1 MPHSSKSWIF
11 SLAGIILLL
20 APRAVLAQAPSTSV
34 TPGGTTS
41 TTTTMGGGGG
51 GGGAPGGGSGSSGN
65 LGGTAISGTSFNNLG
80 PSPTTS
86 MAPSL
91 AIGGNATTS
100 ITGRTTT
107 GTGTSTPV
115 PTSSNPWTPY
125 YLNLYQPGLGSS
137 LTGTP
142 GRTTTGTGG
151 QFGQAL
157 YALQTAT
164 TTTTP
169 TGTNTATTQTQTAG
183 FTTIGLNKAPSY
195 VTGLSDD
202 FVVSRPTAGQ
212 LQKQLLATLSRS
224 SALKGQ
230 GTIELSV
237 KGSEVTLKG
246 LVAREQLRKLAEG
259 LVRMTPGVSDV
270 HNDLQVT
277 AAKR

>member
-1 MPHSSKSWIF
+1 MFNSNSW
-11 SLAGIILLL
+11 LLTVAGFILLL
-20 APRAVLAQAPSTSV
+20 APQAVPAQAPSTSV

-41 TTTTMGGGGG
+41 TPTMGGGGG
-51 GGGAPGGGSGSSGN
+51 GGGGGTGGGSSSSGN
-65 LGGTAISGTSFNNLG
+65 IGGTAISGTSFNNLG
-80 PSPTTS
+80 PSATSS

-91 AIGGNATTS
+91 AIGGSNTAS

-107 GTGTSTPV
+107 GTGTTTPV
-115 PTSSNPWTPY
+115 PTSYNPWMPY

-142 GRTTTGTGG
+142 GRSTTSTGG
-151 QFGQAL
+151 AFGQAL
-157 YALQTAT
+157 YTVQTAT
-164 TTTTP
+164 TTTSP
-169 TGTNTATTQTQTAG
+169 TGTNTANTQTQTGG
-183 FTTIGLNKAPSY
+183 FTTFGLNKAPSY

-212 LQKQLLATLSRS
+212 LQKQLSATLNRS

-246 LVAREQLRKLAEG
+246 QVARDQLRRLAEG

-270 HNDLQVT
+270 RNDLQVT
-277 AAKR
+277 AAKK